1 MGKVIGIDLGTTNS
15 CVSVMEA
22 GDPVIIPNAEG
33 NRTTPSIVAFTEDG
47 ERLVGETA
55 KRQAITN
62 PNGTISSIKR
72 HMGKDY
78 KAEANG
84 QKLTPEEVSAMI
96 LQKLKADA
104 ESYLGET
111 VTEAVITVPAYFKDA
126 QRQATKD
133 AGRIAGLDVK
143 RIINEP
149 TAASLSY
156 GLNKKEV
163 QQKIL
168 VFDLGGGT
176 FDVSI
181 LEVGDGVFEVL
192 ATNGDNNLGG
202 DDFDEILMNHIAED
216 FKKKNGIDLREDKM
230 ALQRLKEAAENAK
243 KELSSKQSTNINLPF
258 VTANQ
263 SGPLHLNMDINRS
276 TFENMTAS
284 LIDRTMGPTRKAL
297 QDADLSSSDIDEV
310 ILVGGSTR
318 IPAVQEAVKK
328 ITGKDA
334 HKGINPDECVA
345 IGAAIQ
351 AGVLTGDVNDVL
363 LLDVT
368 PLSLGI
374 ETLGGVFTKL
384 IDRNTTIPTKKSQ
397 IFSTAQDNQSAVD
410 IHVLQGERQMASGN
424 TTLGRFQL
432 DGIPPAKRGV
442 PQIEVTFDIDSN
454 GIVNVHAKDKG
465 TGKEQHITITS
476 STNLSEEE
484 IEAKV
489 REAEEHAEE
498 DKKKK
503 ELIEAQNKADS
514 LAYQTEKTINEEKVE
529 MTEEEKSMIQGKIDH
544 LKEVKDSDDVEAI
557 NKAIEDL
564 NEAFAP
570 IAQKMYQQQA
580 QQQQAE
586 QGPMGGQA
594 AADDEDDVEDAD
606 YEVVD

>member
-1 MGKVIGIDLGTTNS
+1 
-15 CVSVMEA
+15 
-22 GDPVIIPNAEG
+22 
-33 NRTTPSIVAFTEDG
+33 
-47 ERLVGETA
+47 
-55 KRQAITN
+55 
-62 PNGTISSIKR
+62 
-72 HMGKDY
+72 
-78 KAEANG
+78 
-84 QKLTPEEVSAMI
+84 
-96 LQKLKADA
+96 
-104 ESYLGET
+104 
-111 VTEAVITVPAYFKDA
+111 
-126 QRQATKD
+126 
-133 AGRIAGLDVK
+133 
-143 RIINEP
+143 
-149 TAASLSY
+149 
-156 GLNKKEV
+156 
-163 QQKIL
+163 
-168 VFDLGGGT
+168 
-176 FDVSI
+176 
-181 LEVGDGVFEVL
+181 
-192 ATNGDNNLGG
+192 
-202 DDFDEILMNHIAED
+202 
-216 FKKKNGIDLREDKM
+216 M

-276 TFENMTAS
+276 TFENMTS
-284 LIDRTMGPTRKAL
+284 GLVDRTMGPTRKAL
-297 QDADLSSSDIDEV
+297 QDADLTASDIDEV

-410 IHVLQGERQMASGN
+410 IHVLQGERQMATSN

-442 PQIEVTFDIDSN
+442 PQIEVAFDIDSN

-498 DKKKK
+498 DKQKK

-514 LAYQTEKTINEEKVE
+514 LAYQTEKTMNEEGVE
-529 MTEEEKSMIQGKIDH
+529 MTDEEKSTIQEKIDH
-544 LKEVKDSDDVEAI
+544 LREVKDNDDVEVI

-580 QQQQAE
+580 QEQQAQ
-586 QGPMGGQA
+586 QGPMGGQGA
-594 AADDEDDVEDAD
+594 APEEDDVEDAD
-606 YEVVD
+606 FEVVD

>member
-33 NRTTPSIVAFTEDG
+33 NRTTPSIVAFTDDG

-62 PNGTISSIKR
+62 PSGTISSIKR

-84 QKLTPEEVSAMI
+84 EKLTPEEVSAMI

-156 GLNKKEV
+156 GLNKKDV

-192 ATNGDNNLGG
+192 ATNGDNDLGG

-216 FKKKNGIDLREDKM
+216 FKKKNGIDLRQDKM

-243 KELSSKQSTNINLPF
+243 KELSSKQTTNINLPF

-276 TFENMTAS
+276 TFENMTS
-284 LIDRTMGPTRKAL
+284 GLIDRTMGPTRKAL
-297 QDADLSSSDIDEV
+297 QDADLSASDIDEV

-334 HKGINPDECVA
+334 HKGINTDECVA

-410 IHVLQGERQMASGN
+410 IHVLQGERQMATGN

-476 STNLSEEE
+476 STNLSEDE

-514 LAYQTEKTINEEKVE
+514 LAYQTEKTMNEEGIE
-529 MTEEEKSMIQGKIDH
+529 MTEEEKSTIQGKIDH
-544 LKEVKDSDDVEAI
+544 LREVKDNDDVEVI

-580 QQQQAE
+580 QEQQAQ
-586 QGPMGGQA
+586 QGPMGGQGA
-594 AADDEDDVEDAD
+594 APEEDDVEDAD